1 MTAAASAADSAASHS
16 RTSFKNVS
24 ECAGPARRESLPT
37 LMRVRELDS
46 GRSEPR
52 AVCCCCTPSTYSV
65 AVPPARATTSTTAC
79 HCPSA
84 MARTDASCTALVPS
98 ARVANTRLSR
108 PRKRA
113 HPAATALLVSLSA
126 ISTGVEL
133 HALTRTE
140 TPTLKSRPPTFVAD
154 VLAITTLSLAPERA
168 RADVV
173 MRVLGPSEGSAVAI
187 ATPRSG
193 STGWSEGR
201 GAAAVVDGDGDGD
214 TPTPP
219 QLYSTDVDVDELPD
233 PPVSKR
239 VVRRST
245 PDVDTPPPGTFSR
258 PVSVVPPVPD
268 DAASHR
274 RGNTVVSRYLN
285 CAPDATC
292 APFSVTLYDP
302 GVVPMQQMPSP

>member
-1 MTAAASAADSAASHS
+1 MTTAKSAVAAASQVAVVTANGTAAGAKTTVGTGHTGD
-16 RTSFKNVS
+16 
-24 ECAGPARRESLPT
+24 
-37 LMRVRELDS
+37 
-46 GRSEPR
+46 
-52 AVCCCCTPSTYSV
+52 SV
-65 AVPPARATTSTTAC
+65 AVADTLREAVHERDPDTD
-79 HCPSA
+79 
-84 MARTDASCTALVPS
+84 TDAVTD
-98 ARVANTRLSR
+98 
-108 PRKRA
+108 
-113 HPAATALLVSLSA
+113 
-126 ISTGVEL
+126 G
-133 HALTRTE
+133 
-140 TPTLKSRPPTFVAD
+140 VAD
-154 VLAITTLSLAPERA
+154 
-168 RADVV
+168 AD
-173 MRVLGPSEGSAVAI
+173 G
-187 ATPRSG
+187 
-193 STGWSEGR
+193 TGADR
-201 GAAAVVDGDGDGD
+201 DDGDGDGD
-214 TPTPP
+214 ALSPPP